1 MAVSRRRFLHHGV
14 LAAAA
19 CAASPLLALGPKR
32 PVGGNEDTLL
42 KQPSSG
48 SDNWQNHALAL
59 DGMSR
64 EQFAGAVGS
73 DFKVISTDGT
83 TSPIWVRL
91 MTVNDLPAPVSVNP
105 ASFAVA
111 KRQSGGAPSTSGF
124 LLTFGSS
131 AELQQGTYLFEH
143 GTLGRFALFVVPDGP
158 QAYTAVINR
167 LSTPTIIAVPF
178 QTGVGGGS
186 AVTTTITAS
195 PATSSIT
202 ENPSPQLSG
211 NQGARR
217 GVLRD

>member
-32 PVGGNEDTLL
+32 PVGGNEDTVLR
-42 KQPSSG
+42 QPSSSG
-48 SDNWQNHALAL
+48 SDNWQDHALAL
-59 DGMSR
+59 DGMTR

-73 DFKVISTDGT
+73 EFKVTFSDGT
-83 TSPIWVRL
+83 TSPVWVRL
-91 MTVNDLPAPVSVNP
+91 MSVNDLPALVAVNP

-111 KRQSGGAPSTSGF
+111 NRRSATAPATNGYM
-124 LLTFGSS
+124 LTFGSS
-131 AELQQGTYLFEH
+131 SELQQGPYLFEH
-143 GTLGRFALFVVPDGP
+143 STLGRFALFVVPDGS

-167 LSTPTIIAVPF
+167 LNAPTIIALPF
-178 QTGVGGGS
+178 QTGVGS
-186 AVTTTITAS
+186 ASMPKVTDS

-202 ENPSPQLSG
+202 ENPSLQSSG
-211 NQGARR
+211 SQGVRR

>member
-1 MAVSRRRFLHHGV
+1 LAVSRRRFLHHGV

-42 KQPSSG
+42 RQPSTG
-48 SDNWQNHALAL
+48 SDSWQDHALAL
-59 DGMSR
+59 DGMTR

-73 DFKVISTDGT
+73 DFKVSFSDGI
-83 TSPIWVRL
+83 TSPVWARL
-91 MTVNDLPAPVSVNP
+91 MTVGDLPAPALVNP

-111 KRQSGGAPSTSGF
+111 NRQSGTAPATSGY

-131 AELQQGTYLFEH
+131 AEIQQGTYLFEH

-167 LSTPTIIAVPF
+167 LSAPTIIAMPF
-178 QTGVGGGS
+178 QTGGS
-186 AVTTTITAS
+186 VPVMVS
-195 PATSSIT
+195 PATSSAI
-202 ENPSPQLSG
+202 ENPSAQLSG
-211 NQGARR
+211 SQGVRR
-217 GVLRD
+217 GGLRD